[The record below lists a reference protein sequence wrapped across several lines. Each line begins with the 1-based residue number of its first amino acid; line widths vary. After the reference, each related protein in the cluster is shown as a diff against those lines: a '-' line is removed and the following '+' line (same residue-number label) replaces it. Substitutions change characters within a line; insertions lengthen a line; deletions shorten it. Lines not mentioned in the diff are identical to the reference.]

1 MTLRPWLAAWAGG
14 LAGTA
19 VMTAAIAA
27 ETALRPDSDGPVDY
41 DATDHVVLAASKV
54 LGRPPPRS
62 KRGRRHMFNAVHW
75 GYGSAV
81 ALAYEPLRRRL
92 GDGQAVVVF
101 YAGCQAMA
109 LTLFPTLGGT
119 PPPWRWKRELLASSF
134 TVHAMYAGTVTVV
147 SRTGRG
153 KAAPG
158 RHRSQGRQRSQG
170 M

>member
-1 MTLRPWLAAWAGG
+1 MNPRPWLAAWLGG

-27 ETALRPDSDGPVDY
+27 ETALRPSSDGPVDY
-41 DATDHVVLAASKV
+41 DASDHVVQAASAV
-54 LGRPPPRS
+54 LRRPPPRS
-62 KRGRRHMFNAVHW
+62 ERGRRRLFNVVHW

-81 ALAYEPLRRRL
+81 GLAYEPLRRRA
-92 GDGQAVVVF
+92 GDGRAAAMF

-119 PPPWRWKRELLASSF
+119 PPPWRWKRELLVSSF
-134 TVHAMYAGTVTVV
+134 TVHAMYAATVATV
-147 SRTGRG
+147 SRAGRT
-153 KAAPG
+153 APDPN
-158 RHRSQGRQRSQG
+158 SQTSHG